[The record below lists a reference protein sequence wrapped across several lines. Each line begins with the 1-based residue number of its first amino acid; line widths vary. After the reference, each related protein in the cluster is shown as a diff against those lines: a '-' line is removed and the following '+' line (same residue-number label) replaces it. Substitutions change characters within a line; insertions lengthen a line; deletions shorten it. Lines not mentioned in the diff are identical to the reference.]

1 MQIVQLYVEG
11 ERVDM
16 FQDESITISDSIAN
30 VKDISKIYT
39 TYSRQFT
46 LPASKTNNKIFK
58 HYYNFDIVDNTFD
71 ARFRVSAY
79 LNVNGMRYKDGK
91 LRLSGVKLKDNQ
103 PDSYQVTF
111 FGNAVSLK
119 DKLGEDTLSS
129 LTGGTYGLEN
139 YNHDYDNLT
148 VRQSFTNASPL
159 FSGDIKYSFISHTRV
174 FQYNG
179 VLVTTNT
186 GSPSYPDYFIG
197 LTDLKPSI
205 RLKCIID
212 AIEEKYN
219 LDFSQY
225 FWNTAYFRNLYM
237 WLHKE
242 AGVMTQAADQ
252 NQLTTFFSDTSVWNI
267 SGLGTDQRNSDG
279 ELTTSDNQFQ
289 DSVRYIIESYTVNTS
304 PADYTLE
311 IYNNGTATG
320 FPIFRGTA
328 SGTNT
333 FNTGALPYPLG
344 GTTNH
349 ALSFKII
356 SNTVF
361 TPTNQQ
367 IVIQKQTKNSYGQW
381 VDVGSPITYA
391 CTSGTVKASVNVPE
405 QMPEM
410 KVYDF
415 VINLFKMHLLTSS
428 ISTELN
434 GDETVE
440 VLPLND
446 YYSTGIEHDIT
457 KYIDVKETQVERLMP
472 YKEINFKYQ
481 GRKSALITA
490 FDEAF
495 PNDKFGD
502 LNWNAGTDDMDGEK
516 YEVNLGFEHMY
527 FERITSSGGTL
538 SSVQYGLMTDK
549 ELKPVVGLPLIH
561 CIILRTGVPSG
572 QFRWNNGDTTQTT
585 LTNYNAPTNIDIDG
599 KSIHWGAQFNEW
611 DGVEEQLSLYNRF
624 YSDYISAIFQ
634 QSARKLTYK
643 AFLPLGVL
651 LTYQLRD
658 RFRIGQ
664 HTFKIDSVNTNLQTQ
679 ESTLVLYNEL
689 PSLWNPTKRINLIE
703 TTNAGRTENV
713 ILGTPSLPAYI
724 KLEWDKVTNATE
736 YFLYANGEYIAKVPP
751 SGSLTE
757 SYEYTS
763 LDTTVSNI
771 LSVQAYFGTLGAFNG
786 LVTPL
791 VSILG

>member
-1 MQIVQLYVEG
+1 MQVVQLYVEG

-58 HYYNFDIVDNTFD
+58 HYYNFDISENSFD

-91 LRLSGVKLKDNQ
+91 LRLSGVKLKDNK

-119 DKLGEDTLSS
+119 DKLGEDKLSD
-129 LTGGTYGLEN
+129 LIGGTKGLEN
-139 YNHDYDNLT
+139 YNHDYDNPT
-148 VRQSFTNASPL
+148 VRNSFNNSTPL
-159 FSGDIKYSFISHTRV
+159 FSGDIKYSFLSHTRV
-174 FQYNG
+174 FQFDGTDTKTSTGGAGGNDRY
-179 VLVTTNT
+179 VT
-186 GSPSYPDYFIG
+186 Y
-197 LTDLKPSI
+197 TDLKPSI
-205 RLKCIID
+205 RLKAIID
-212 AIEEKYN
+212 AIAEKYS

-225 FWNTAYFRNLYM
+225 FWNTAYFKNLYM

-242 AGVMTQAADQ
+242 AGGMTQAQQ
-252 NQLTTFFSDTSVWNI
+252 NRLTTHFNDTTNWTTS
-267 SGLGTDQRNSDG
+267 GTDQRTGDG
-279 ELTTSDNQFQ
+279 LLLVPSTPFGGTRI
-289 DSVRYIIESYTVNTS
+289 RYVIESFTVTTA
-304 PADYTLE
+304 PVDYTLE
-311 IYNNGTATG
+311 IRDTG
-320 FPIFRGTA
+320 GAPIFSGSA
-328 SGTNT
+328 SSTNT
-333 FNTGALPYPLG
+333 FTVDYPIEITGTHRLDFTLV
-344 GTTNH
+344 
-349 ALSFKII
+349 SDSI
-356 SNTVF
+356 F
-361 TPTNQQ
+361 TPTSQS
-367 IVIQKQTKNSYGQW
+367 IVIQEQYDSGFGWTDTTTA
-381 VDVGSPITYA
+381 VTYT
-391 CTSGTVKASVNVPE
+391 CTSGIVTAQVDVPE

-440 VLPLND
+440 VLPLVD
-446 YYSTGIEHDIT
+446 YYSTGTEHDIT

-472 YKEINFKYQ
+472 YKEINFSYK

-490 FDEAF
+490 YDEAY
-495 PNDKFGD
+495 PTAKFGD
-502 LNWNAGTDDMDGEK
+502 LNWNAGTQEMDGEK
-516 YEVNLGFEHMY
+516 YSVELGFEHAY
-527 FERITSSGGTL
+527 YERLISSGGDL
-538 SSVQYGLMTDK
+538 SDVQYGLFTDK
-549 ELKPVVGLPLIH
+549 DLEPVVGLPLIH
-561 CIILRTGVPSG
+561 CIVERNPSG
-572 QFRWNNGDTTQTT
+572 DLDWNNPSVLPTT
-585 LTNYNAPTNIDIDG
+585 LTAYNAPTNIDSFG
-599 KSIHWGAQFNEW
+599 NSIHWGAQFDEW
-611 DGVEEQLSLYNRF
+611 DGIQEDRSLYNRF

-643 AFLPLGVL
+643 AYLPLGIL
-651 LTYQLRD
+651 LSYQLKD

-664 HTFKIDSVNTNLQTQ
+664 HTFKIDSINTNLQTQ

-713 ILGTPSLPAYI
+713 ILDTPSLPAYI

-771 LSVQAYFGTLGAFNG
+771 LSVQAYFGTLGGFNG

>member
-46 LPASKTNNKIFK
+46 LPASKTNNRIFK
-58 HYYNFDIVDNTFD
+58 HYYNFDITENTFD

-79 LNVNGMRYKDGK
+79 LNVNGIRYKDGK

-103 PDSYQVTF
+103 ADSYQVTF

-139 YNHDYDNLT
+139 YNHDYENTT

-174 FQYNG
+174 FQYDG
-179 VLVTTNT
+179 VSVKTST
-186 GSPSYPDYFIG
+186 GSPTYPDYYVG

-252 NQLTTFFSDTSVWNI
+252 NQLTTFFSDSSIWVTV
-267 SGLGTDQRNSDG
+267 GTDQRVNGQLVS
-279 ELTTSDNQFQ
+279 SDNQFEPA
-289 DSVRYIIESYTVNTS
+289 VRYLIESYKVSTTPV
-304 PADYTLE
+304 DYTLE

-328 SGTNT
+328 SGTFT

-344 GTTNH
+344 GTQTH
-349 ALSFKII
+349 ELSFKII
-356 SNTVF
+356 SDTVF
-361 TPTNQQ
+361 TPTSQD
-367 IVIQKQTKNSYGQW
+367 IVIQKQVKNSYGQW
-381 VDVGSPITYA
+381 VDSGTAVTYS
-391 CTSGTVKASVNVPE
+391 CTSGSVTASVNVPE

-415 VINLFKMHLLTSS
+415 LINLFKMHLLTSS

-446 YYSTGIEHDIT
+446 YYSTGAEHDIT

-472 YKEINFKYQ
+472 YKEIKFSYK

-490 FDEAF
+490 YDEAY

-502 LNWNAGTDDMDGEK
+502 LNWNSGTDDMDGES
-516 YEVNLGFEHMY
+516 YSVDIGFEHMY
-527 FERITSSGGTL
+527 FERIRSSGGTL

-549 ELKPVVGLPLIH
+549 ELKPIVGLPLIH
-561 CIILRTGVPSG
+561 SIILRTGVPSG
-572 QFRWNNGDTTQTT
+572 QFRWNNGNGTQTV
-585 LTNYNAPTNIDIDG
+585 LTNYNAPTNIDADG

-611 DGVEEQLSLYNRF
+611 DEGQEDYSLYNRF

-634 QSARKLTYK
+634 KSARKLTYK

-689 PSLWNPTKRINLIE
+689 PTLWNPTKRINLVE
-703 TTNAGRTENV
+703 TVNAGRTENV
-713 ILGTPSLPAYI
+713 RLGTPSLPAYV
-724 KLEWDKVTNATE
+724 KLEWDKVDNATE
-736 YFLYANGEYIAKVPP
+736 YFMYENGEYIAKVVP
-751 SGSLTE
+751 SGSKLE
-757 SYEYTS
+757 SYEFTT
-763 LDTTVSNI
+763 LDKTVSNV
-771 LSVQAYFGTLGAFNG
+771 LSVQAYFGTVGAFNG

>member
-1 MQIVQLYVEG
+1 MQVVQLYVEG

-58 HYYNFDIVDNTFD
+58 HYYNFDISENSFD

-91 LRLSGVKLKDNQ
+91 LRLSGVKLKDNK

-119 DKLGEDTLSS
+119 DKLGEDKLSD
-129 LTGGTYGLEN
+129 LIGGTKGLEN
-139 YNHDYDNLT
+139 YNHDYDNPT
-148 VRQSFTNASPL
+148 VRNSFNNSTPL
-159 FSGDIKYSFISHTRV
+159 FSGDIKYSFLSHTRV
-174 FQYNG
+174 FQFDGTDTKTSTGGAGGNDRY
-179 VLVTTNT
+179 VT
-186 GSPSYPDYFIG
+186 Y
-197 LTDLKPSI
+197 TDLKPSI
-205 RLKCIID
+205 RLKAIID
-212 AIEEKYN
+212 AIAEKYS

-225 FWNTAYFRNLYM
+225 FWNTAYFKNLYM

-242 AGVMTQAADQ
+242 AGGMTQAQQ
-252 NQLTTFFSDTSVWNI
+252 NRLTTHFNDTTNWTTS
-267 SGLGTDQRNSDG
+267 GTDQRVDG
-279 ELTTSDNQFQ
+279 LLLVPSTPFGGTRT
-289 DSVRYIIESYTVNTS
+289 RYVIESFTVTTA

-311 IYNNGTATG
+311 IRDTG
-320 FPIFRGTA
+320 GAPIFSGSA
-328 SGTNT
+328 SSTNT
-333 FNTGALPYPLG
+333 FTVDYPIEITGTHRLDFTLV
-344 GTTNH
+344 
-349 ALSFKII
+349 SDSI
-356 SNTVF
+356 F
-361 TPTNQQ
+361 TPTSQS
-367 IVIQKQTKNSYGQW
+367 IVIQEQYDSGFGWTDTTTA
-381 VDVGSPITYA
+381 VTYT
-391 CTSGTVKASVNVPE
+391 CTSGIVTAQVDVPE

-440 VLPLND
+440 VLPLVD
-446 YYSTGIEHDIT
+446 YYSTGTEHDIT

-472 YKEINFKYQ
+472 YKEINFSYK

-490 FDEAF
+490 YDEAY
-495 PNDKFGD
+495 PTAKFGD
-502 LNWNAGTDDMDGEK
+502 LNWNAGTQEMDGEK
-516 YEVNLGFEHMY
+516 YSVELGFEHAY
-527 FERITSSGGTL
+527 YERLISSGGDL
-538 SSVQYGLMTDK
+538 SDVQYGLFTDK
-549 ELKPVVGLPLIH
+549 DLESVVGLPLIH
-561 CIILRTGVPSG
+561 CIVERNPSG
-572 QFRWNNGDTTQTT
+572 DLDWNNPSVLPTT
-585 LTNYNAPTNIDIDG
+585 LTAYNAPTNIDSFG
-599 KSIHWGAQFNEW
+599 NSIHWGAQFDEW
-611 DGVEEQLSLYNRF
+611 DGIQEDRSLYNRF

-643 AFLPLGVL
+643 AYLPLGIL
-651 LTYQLRD
+651 LSYQLKD

-664 HTFKIDSVNTNLQTQ
+664 HTFKIDSINTNLQTQ

-713 ILGTPSLPAYI
+713 ILDTPSLPAYI

>member
-46 LPASKTNNKIFK
+46 LPASKTNNRIFK
-58 HYYNFDIVDNTFD
+58 HYYNFDITENTFD

-79 LNVNGMRYKDGK
+79 LNVNGIRYKDGK

-103 PDSYQVTF
+103 ADSYQVTF

-139 YNHDYDNLT
+139 YNHDYENTT

-174 FQYNG
+174 FQYDG
-179 VLVTTNT
+179 VSVKTST
-186 GSPSYPDYFIG
+186 GSPTYPDYYVG

-252 NQLTTFFSDTSVWNI
+252 NQLTTFFSDSSIWVTV
-267 SGLGTDQRNSDG
+267 GTDQRVNGQLVS
-279 ELTTSDNQFQ
+279 SDNQFEPA
-289 DSVRYIIESYTVNTS
+289 VRYLIESYKVSTTPV
-304 PADYTLE
+304 DYTLE

-328 SGTNT
+328 SGTFT

-344 GTTNH
+344 GTQTH
-349 ALSFKII
+349 ELSFKII
-356 SNTVF
+356 SDTVF
-361 TPTNQQ
+361 TPTSQD
-367 IVIQKQTKNSYGQW
+367 IVIQKQVKNSYGQW
-381 VDVGSPITYA
+381 VDSGTAVTYS
-391 CTSGTVKASVNVPE
+391 CTSGSVTASVNVPE

-415 VINLFKMHLLTSS
+415 LINLFKMHLLTSS

-446 YYSTGIEHDIT
+446 YYSTGAEHDIT

-472 YKEINFKYQ
+472 YKEIKFSYK

-490 FDEAF
+490 YDEAY

-502 LNWNAGTDDMDGEK
+502 LNWNSGTDDMDGES
-516 YEVNLGFEHMY
+516 YSVDIGFEHMY
-527 FERITSSGGTL
+527 FERIRSSGGTL

-549 ELKPVVGLPLIH
+549 ELKPIVGLPLIH
-561 CIILRTGVPSG
+561 SIILRTGVPSG
-572 QFRWNNGDTTQTT
+572 QFRWNNGNGTQTV
-585 LTNYNAPTNIDIDG
+585 LTNYNAPTNIDADG

-611 DGVEEQLSLYNRF
+611 DEGQEDYSLYNRF

-634 QSARKLTYK
+634 KSARKLTYK

-689 PSLWNPTKRINLIE
+689 PTLWNPTKRINLVE
-703 TTNAGRTENV
+703 TVNAGRTENV
-713 ILGTPSLPAYI
+713 RLGTPSLPAYV
-724 KLEWDKVTNATE
+724 KLEWDKVDNATE
-736 YFLYANGEYIAKVPP
+736 YFMYENGEYIAKVVP
-751 SGSLTE
+751 SGSKLE
-757 SYEYTS
+757 SYEFTT
-763 LDTTVSNI
+763 LDKTVSNV
-771 LSVQAYFGTLGAFNG
+771 LSVQAYFGTVGAFNG

-791 VSILG
+791 VSITG

>member
-46 LPASKTNNKIFK
+46 LPASKTNNRIFK
-58 HYYNFDIVDNTFD
+58 HYYNFDITENTFD

-79 LNVNGMRYKDGK
+79 LNVNGIRYKDGK

-103 PDSYQVTF
+103 ADSYQVTF

-139 YNHDYDNLT
+139 YNHDYENTT

-174 FQYNG
+174 FQYDG
-179 VLVTTNT
+179 VSVKTST
-186 GSPSYPDYFIG
+186 GSPTYPDYYVG

-252 NQLTTFFSDTSVWNI
+252 NQLTTFFSDSSIWVTV
-267 SGLGTDQRNSDG
+267 GTDQRVNGQLVS
-279 ELTTSDNQFQ
+279 SDNQFEPA
-289 DSVRYIIESYTVNTS
+289 VRYLIESYKVSTTPV
-304 PADYTLE
+304 DYTLE

-328 SGTNT
+328 SGTFT

-344 GTTNH
+344 GTQTH
-349 ALSFKII
+349 ELSFKII
-356 SNTVF
+356 SDTVF
-361 TPTNQQ
+361 TPTSQD
-367 IVIQKQTKNSYGQW
+367 IVIQKQVKNSYGQW
-381 VDVGSPITYA
+381 VDSGTAVTYS
-391 CTSGTVKASVNVPE
+391 CTSGSVTASVNVPE

-415 VINLFKMHLLTSS
+415 LINLFKMHLLTSS

-446 YYSTGIEHDIT
+446 YYSTGAEHDIT

-472 YKEINFKYQ
+472 YKEIKFSYK

-490 FDEAF
+490 YDEAY

-502 LNWNAGTDDMDGEK
+502 LNWNSGTDDMDGES
-516 YEVNLGFEHMY
+516 YSVDIGFEHMY
-527 FERITSSGGTL
+527 FERIRSSGGTL

-549 ELKPVVGLPLIH
+549 ELKPIVGLPLIH
-561 CIILRTGVPSG
+561 SIILRTGVPSG
-572 QFRWNNGDTTQTT
+572 QFRWNNGNGTQTV
-585 LTNYNAPTNIDIDG
+585 LTNYNAPTNIDADG

-611 DGVEEQLSLYNRF
+611 DEGQEDYSLYNRF

-634 QSARKLTYK
+634 KSARKLTYK

-689 PSLWNPTKRINLIE
+689 PTLWNPTKRINLVE
-703 TTNAGRTENV
+703 TVNAGRTENV
-713 ILGTPSLPAYI
+713 RLGTPSLPAYV
-724 KLEWDKVTNATE
+724 KLEWDKVDNATE
-736 YFLYANGEYIAKVPP
+736 YFMYENGEYIAKAVP
-751 SGSLTE
+751 SGTKLA
-757 SYEYTS
+757 SYEFTT
-763 LDTTVSNI
+763 LDKTVSNV
-771 LSVQAYFGTLGAFNG
+771 LSVQAYFGTVGAFNG

-791 VSILG
+791 VSITG

>member
-46 LPASKTNNKIFK
+46 LPASKTNNRIFK
-58 HYYNFDIVDNTFD
+58 HYYNFDITENTFD

-79 LNVNGMRYKDGK
+79 LNVNGIRYKDGK

-103 PDSYQVTF
+103 ADSYQVTF

-139 YNHDYDNLT
+139 YNHDYENTT

-174 FQYNG
+174 FQYDG
-179 VLVTTNT
+179 VSVKTST
-186 GSPSYPDYFIG
+186 GSPTYPDYYVG

-252 NQLTTFFSDTSVWNI
+252 NQLTTFFSDSSIWVTV
-267 SGLGTDQRNSDG
+267 GTDQRVNGQLVS
-279 ELTTSDNQFQ
+279 SDNQFEPA
-289 DSVRYIIESYTVNTS
+289 VRYLIESYKVSTTPV
-304 PADYTLE
+304 DYTLE

-328 SGTNT
+328 SGTFT

-344 GTTNH
+344 GTQTH
-349 ALSFKII
+349 ELSFKII
-356 SNTVF
+356 SDTVF
-361 TPTNQQ
+361 TPTSQD
-367 IVIQKQTKNSYGQW
+367 IVIQKQVKNSYGQW
-381 VDVGSPITYA
+381 VDSGTAVTYS
-391 CTSGTVKASVNVPE
+391 CTSGSVTASVNVPE

-410 KVYDF
+410 KVHDF
-415 VINLFKMHLLTSS
+415 LINLFKMHLLTSS

-446 YYSTGIEHDIT
+446 YYSTGAEHDIT

-472 YKEINFKYQ
+472 YKEIKFSYK

-490 FDEAF
+490 YDEAY

-502 LNWNAGTDDMDGEK
+502 LNWNSGTDDMDGES
-516 YEVNLGFEHMY
+516 YSVDIGFEHMY
-527 FERITSSGGTL
+527 FERIRSSGGTL

-549 ELKPVVGLPLIH
+549 ELKPIVGLPLIH
-561 CIILRTGVPSG
+561 SIILRTGVPSG
-572 QFRWNNGDTTQTT
+572 QFRWNNGNGTQTV
-585 LTNYNAPTNIDIDG
+585 LTNYNAPTNIDADG

-611 DGVEEQLSLYNRF
+611 DEGQEDYSLYNRF

-634 QSARKLTYK
+634 KSARKLTYK

-689 PSLWNPTKRINLIE
+689 PTLWNPTKRINLVE
-703 TTNAGRTENV
+703 TVNAGRTENV
-713 ILGTPSLPAYI
+713 RLGTPSLPAYV
-724 KLEWDKVTNATE
+724 KLEWDKVDNATE
-736 YFLYANGEYIAKVPP
+736 YFMYENGEYIAKVVP
-751 SGSLTE
+751 SGSKLE
-757 SYEYTS
+757 SYEFTT
-763 LDTTVSNI
+763 LDKTVSNV
-771 LSVQAYFGTLGAFNG
+771 LSVQAYFGTVGAFNG

-791 VSILG
+791 VSITG

>member
-46 LPASKTNNKIFK
+46 LPASKTNNRIFK
-58 HYYNFDIVDNTFD
+58 HYYNFDITENTFD

-79 LNVNGMRYKDGK
+79 LNVNGIRYKDGK

-103 PDSYQVTF
+103 ADSYQVTF

-139 YNHDYDNLT
+139 YNHDYENTT

-174 FQYNG
+174 FQYDG
-179 VLVTTNT
+179 VSVKTST
-186 GSPSYPDYFIG
+186 GSPTYPDYYVG

-252 NQLTTFFSDTSVWNI
+252 NQLTTFFSDSSIWVTV
-267 SGLGTDQRNSDG
+267 GTDQRVNGQLVS
-279 ELTTSDNQFQ
+279 SDNQFEPA
-289 DSVRYIIESYTVNTS
+289 VRYLIESYKVSTTPV
-304 PADYTLE
+304 DYTLE

-328 SGTNT
+328 SGTFT

-344 GTTNH
+344 GTQTH
-349 ALSFKII
+349 ELSFKII
-356 SNTVF
+356 SDTVF
-361 TPTNQQ
+361 TPTSQD
-367 IVIQKQTKNSYGQW
+367 IVIQKQVKNSYGQW
-381 VDVGSPITYA
+381 VDSGTAVTYS
-391 CTSGTVKASVNVPE
+391 CTSGSVTASVNVPE

-415 VINLFKMHLLTSS
+415 LINLFKMHLLTSS

-446 YYSTGIEHDIT
+446 YYSTGAEHDIT

-472 YKEINFKYQ
+472 YKEIKFSYK

-490 FDEAF
+490 YDEAY

-502 LNWNAGTDDMDGEK
+502 LNWNSGTDDMDGES
-516 YEVNLGFEHMY
+516 YSVDIGFEHMY
-527 FERITSSGGTL
+527 FERIRSSGGTL

-549 ELKPVVGLPLIH
+549 ELKPIVGLPLIH
-561 CIILRTGVPSG
+561 SIILRTGVPSG
-572 QFRWNNGDTTQTT
+572 QFRWNNGNGTQTV
-585 LTNYNAPTNIDIDG
+585 LTNYNAPTNIDADG

-611 DGVEEQLSLYNRF
+611 DEGQEDYSLYNRF

-634 QSARKLTYK
+634 KSARKLTYK

-689 PSLWNPTKRINLIE
+689 PTLWNPTKRINLVE
-703 TTNAGRTENV
+703 TVNAGRTENV
-713 ILGTPSLPAYI
+713 RLGTPSLPAYV
-724 KLEWDKVTNATE
+724 KLEWDKVANATE
-736 YFLYANGEYIAKVPP
+736 YFMYANGEYIAKVVP
-751 SGSLTE
+751 SGSKLE
-757 SYEYTS
+757 SYEYTT
-763 LDTTVSNI
+763 LDKTVSNI
-771 LSVQAYFGTLGAFNG
+771 LSVQAYFGTVGAFNG

-791 VSILG
+791 VSITG

>member
-1 MQIVQLYVEG
+1 MQVVQLYVEG

-58 HYYNFDIVDNTFD
+58 HYYNFDISENSFD

-79 LNVNGMRYKDGK
+79 LNVNGMCYKDGK
-91 LRLSGVKLKDNQ
+91 LRLSGVKLKDNK

-119 DKLGEDTLSS
+119 DKLGEDKLSD
-129 LTGGTYGLEN
+129 LIGGTKGLEN
-139 YNHDYDNLT
+139 YNHDYDNPT
-148 VRQSFTNASPL
+148 VRNSFNNSTPL
-159 FSGDIKYSFISHTRV
+159 FSGDIKYSFLSHTRV
-174 FQYNG
+174 FQFDGTDTKTSTGGAGGNDRY
-179 VLVTTNT
+179 VT
-186 GSPSYPDYFIG
+186 Y
-197 LTDLKPSI
+197 TDLKPSI
-205 RLKCIID
+205 RLKAIID
-212 AIEEKYN
+212 AIAEKYS

-225 FWNTAYFRNLYM
+225 FWNTAYFKNLYM

-242 AGVMTQAADQ
+242 AGGMTQAQQ
-252 NQLTTFFSDTSVWNI
+252 NRLTTHFNDTTNWTTS
-267 SGLGTDQRNSDG
+267 GTDQRVDG
-279 ELTTSDNQFQ
+279 LLLVPSTPFGGTRT
-289 DSVRYIIESYTVNTS
+289 RYVIESFTVTTA

-311 IYNNGTATG
+311 IRDTG
-320 FPIFRGTA
+320 GAPIFSGSA
-328 SGTNT
+328 SSTNT
-333 FNTGALPYPLG
+333 FTVDYPIEITGTHRLDFTLV
-344 GTTNH
+344 
-349 ALSFKII
+349 SDSI
-356 SNTVF
+356 F
-361 TPTNQQ
+361 TPTSQS
-367 IVIQKQTKNSYGQW
+367 IVIQEQYDSGFGWTDTTTA
-381 VDVGSPITYA
+381 VTYT
-391 CTSGTVKASVNVPE
+391 CTSGIVTAQVDVPE

-440 VLPLND
+440 VLPLVD
-446 YYSTGIEHDIT
+446 YYSTGTEHDIT

-472 YKEINFKYQ
+472 YKEINFSYK

-490 FDEAF
+490 YDEAY
-495 PNDKFGD
+495 PTAKFGD
-502 LNWNAGTDDMDGEK
+502 LNWNAGTQEMDGEK
-516 YEVNLGFEHMY
+516 YSVELGFEHAY
-527 FERITSSGGTL
+527 YERLISSGGDL
-538 SSVQYGLMTDK
+538 SDVQYGLFTDK
-549 ELKPVVGLPLIH
+549 DLEPVVGLPLIH
-561 CIILRTGVPSG
+561 CIVERNPSG
-572 QFRWNNGDTTQTT
+572 DLDWNNPSVLPTT
-585 LTNYNAPTNIDIDG
+585 LTAYNAPTNIDSFG
-599 KSIHWGAQFNEW
+599 NSIHWGAQFDEW
-611 DGVEEQLSLYNRF
+611 DGIQEDRSLYNRF

-643 AFLPLGVL
+643 AYLPLGIL
-651 LTYQLRD
+651 LSYQLKD

-664 HTFKIDSVNTNLQTQ
+664 HTFKIDSINTNLQTQ

-713 ILGTPSLPAYI
+713 ILDTPSLPAYI

>member
-1 MQIVQLYVEG
+1 MQVVQLYVEG

-58 HYYNFDIVDNTFD
+58 HYYNFDISENSFD

-91 LRLSGVKLKDNQ
+91 LRLSGVKLKDNK

-119 DKLGEDTLSS
+119 DKLGEDKLSD
-129 LTGGTYGLEN
+129 LIGGTKGLEN
-139 YNHDYDNLT
+139 YNHDYDNPT
-148 VRQSFTNASPL
+148 VRNSFNNSTPL
-159 FSGDIKYSFISHTRV
+159 FSGDIKYSFLSHTRV
-174 FQYNG
+174 FQFDGTDTKTSTGGAGGNDRY
-179 VLVTTNT
+179 VT
-186 GSPSYPDYFIG
+186 Y
-197 LTDLKPSI
+197 TDLKPSI
-205 RLKCIID
+205 RLKAIID
-212 AIEEKYN
+212 AIAEKYS

-225 FWNTAYFRNLYM
+225 FWNTAYFKNLYM

-242 AGVMTQAADQ
+242 AGGMTQAQQ
-252 NQLTTFFSDTSVWNI
+252 NRLTTHFNDTTNWTTS
-267 SGLGTDQRNSDG
+267 GTDQRTGDG
-279 ELTTSDNQFQ
+279 LLLVPSTPFGGTRI
-289 DSVRYIIESYTVNTS
+289 RYVIESFTVTTA

-311 IYNNGTATG
+311 IRDTG
-320 FPIFRGTA
+320 GAPIFSGSA
-328 SGTNT
+328 SSTNT
-333 FNTGALPYPLG
+333 FTVDYPIEITGTHRLDFTLV
-344 GTTNH
+344 
-349 ALSFKII
+349 SDSI
-356 SNTVF
+356 F
-361 TPTNQQ
+361 TPTSQS
-367 IVIQKQTKNSYGQW
+367 IVIQEQYDSGFGWTDTTTA
-381 VDVGSPITYA
+381 VTYT
-391 CTSGTVKASVNVPE
+391 CTSGIVTAQVDVPE

-440 VLPLND
+440 VLPLVD
-446 YYSTGIEHDIT
+446 YYSTGTEHDIT

-472 YKEINFKYQ
+472 YKEINFSYK

-490 FDEAF
+490 YDEAY
-495 PNDKFGD
+495 PTAKFGD
-502 LNWNAGTDDMDGEK
+502 LNWNAGTQEMDGEK
-516 YEVNLGFEHMY
+516 YSVELGFEHAY
-527 FERITSSGGTL
+527 YERLISSGGDL
-538 SSVQYGLMTDK
+538 SDVQYGLFTDK
-549 ELKPVVGLPLIH
+549 DLEPVVGLPLIH
-561 CIILRTGVPSG
+561 CIVERNPSG
-572 QFRWNNGDTTQTT
+572 DLDWNNPSVFPTT
-585 LTNYNAPTNIDIDG
+585 LTAYNAPTNIDSFG
-599 KSIHWGAQFNEW
+599 NSIHWGAQFDEW
-611 DGVEEQLSLYNRF
+611 DGIQEDRSLYNRF

-643 AFLPLGVL
+643 AYLPLGIL
-651 LTYQLRD
+651 LSYQLKD

-664 HTFKIDSVNTNLQTQ
+664 HTFKIDSINTNLQTQ

-771 LSVQAYFGTLGAFNG
+771 LSVQAYFGTLGGFNG

>member
-58 HYYNFDIVDNTFD
+58 HYYNFDISENSFD

-79 LNVNGMRYKDGK
+79 LNVNGIRYKDGK
-91 LRLSGVKLKDNQ
+91 LRLSGVKLKDNK

-119 DKLGEDTLSS
+119 DKLGEDKLSD
-129 LTGGTYGLEN
+129 LVGGSNGLNN
-139 YNHDYDNLT
+139 YDHDYDNTT
-148 VRQSFTNASPL
+148 VRNSFRNSTPL

-174 FQYNG
+174 FQYDSSTTITSTGGASGNDRY
-179 VLVTTNT
+179 VT
-186 GSPSYPDYFIG
+186 Y
-197 LTDLKPSI
+197 TDLKPSI
-205 RLKCIID
+205 RFKSIID
-212 AIEEKYN
+212 AIAEKYS

-225 FWNTAYFRNLYM
+225 FWNTAYFKNLYM

-242 AGVMTQAADQ
+242 AGGMTQAEG
-252 NQLTTFFSDTSVWNI
+252 NRLTSYFADTSVWTT
-267 SGLGTDQRNSDG
+267 LGTDQRITPGGYLQTFGTEQPNIS
-279 ELTTSDNQFQ
+279 LRR
-289 DSVRYIIESYTVNTS
+289 RYIIEDFIVTAPSV
-304 PADYTLE
+304 DYTLE
-311 IYNNGTATG
+311 IRDNGTVR
-320 FPIFRGTA
+320 FRGSAT
-328 SGTNT
+328 GTNT
-333 FNTGALPYPLG
+333 FTVDEALG
-344 GTTNH
+344 GTQTH
-349 ALSFKII
+349 YLDFTII
-356 SNTVF
+356 SDSVF

-367 IVIQKQTKNSYGQW
+367 IKIREQYWDSLNQWADGTLVTYNCASGAVTQT
-381 VDVGSPITYA
+381 V
-391 CTSGTVKASVNVPE
+391 SVAE

-434 GDETVE
+434 GDETIE
-440 VLPLND
+440 VLPLVD
-446 YYSTGIEHDIT
+446 YYSTGTEHDIT
-457 KYIDVKETQVERLMP
+457 KYIDVKETQVERLLP
-472 YKEINFKYQ
+472 YKEINFSYK

-490 FDEAF
+490 YDEAY
-495 PNDKFGD
+495 PTAKFGD
-502 LNWNAGTDDMDGEK
+502 LNWNSGTDDMDGEK
-516 YEVNLGFEHMY
+516 YSVELGFEHMY
-527 FERITSSGGTL
+527 FERLRSSGGAL
-538 SSVQYGLMTDK
+538 SNVQNGLFTNKDL
-549 ELKPVVGLPLIH
+549 EPVVGLPLIY
-561 CIILRTGVPSG
+561 CIVERNAGTDLN
-572 QFRWNNGDTTQTT
+572 WNNPSIAPTVITT
-585 LTNYNAPTNIDIDG
+585 YNAPGNIDEFDN
-599 KSIHWGAQFNEW
+599 SIHWGAQLNEW
-611 DGVEEQLSLYNRF
+611 DEGQEDRSLYNRF

-634 QSARKLTYK
+634 VSARKLTYK
-643 AFLPLGVL
+643 AYLPLGVL
-651 LTYQLRD
+651 LTYKLKD

-664 HTFKIDSVNTNLQTQ
+664 HTFKIDSINTNLQTQ

-689 PSLWNPTKRINLIE
+689 PSLWNPTKRINLVE

-713 ILGTPSLPAYI
+713 ILGTPSLPAYV
-724 KLEWDKVTNATE
+724 KLEWDKVDNATE
-736 YFLYANGEYIAKVPP
+736 YFMYANGEYIAKVPP
-751 SGSLTE
+751 SGSKLE
-757 SYEYTS
+757 SYEFTT
-763 LDTTVSNI
+763 LDKTVSNI

>member
-46 LPASKTNNKIFK
+46 LPASKTNNRIFK
-58 HYYNFDIVDNTFD
+58 HYYNFDITENTFD

-79 LNVNGMRYKDGK
+79 LNVNGIRYKDGK
-91 LRLSGVKLKDNQ
+91 LRLSGVKLKDNK

-139 YNHDYDNLT
+139 YNHDYENTT

-186 GSPSYPDYFIG
+186 GSPSYPDYFVG

-212 AIEEKYN
+212 AIQEKYN
-219 LDFSQY
+219 LDFSQN

-242 AGVMTQAADQ
+242 AGIMTQAQQ
-252 NQLTTFFSDTSVWNI
+252 NRLTTYFNDLTVW
-267 SGLGTDQRNSDG
+267 STLGTDQRNNDG
-279 ELTTSDNQFQ
+279 LLLVVNNPFSGRRIRYVIKTFKVTTAP
-289 DSVRYIIESYTVNTS
+289 V
-304 PADYTLE
+304 DYTLE
-311 IYNNGTATG
+311 IRDNGG
-320 FPIFRGTA
+320 FPIFSGSA
-328 SGTNT
+328 SSTNT
-333 FNTGALPYPLG
+333 FTVEYPIEITGTHRLDF
-344 GTTNH
+344 T
-349 ALSFKII
+349 II
-356 SNTVF
+356 SDSVF
-361 TPTNQQ
+361 TPTSQS
-367 IVIQKQTKNSYGQW
+367 IVIQEEYNDGLGWT
-381 VDVGSPITYA
+381 VGVPSVTYN
-391 CTSGTVKASVNVPE
+391 CVSGSVTATVNVPE

-428 ISTELN
+428 MSTELN

-446 YYSTGIEHDIT
+446 YYSTGTEHDIT

-472 YKEINFKYQ
+472 YKEIKFSYK

-490 FDEAF
+490 YDEAY

-502 LNWNAGTDDMDGEK
+502 LNWTAGTDDMDGES
-516 YEVNLGFEHMY
+516 YSVDIGFEHMY
-527 FERITSSGGTL
+527 FERIRSSGGTL

-549 ELKPVVGLPLIH
+549 ELKPIVGLPLIH

-585 LTNYNAPTNIDIDG
+585 LTNYNAPTNIDANG

-611 DGVEEQLSLYNRF
+611 DGLQEDYSLYNRF

-689 PSLWNPTKRINLIE
+689 PTLWNPTKRINLVE
-703 TTNAGRTENV
+703 TVNAGRTENV
-713 ILGTPSLPAYI
+713 RLGSPSLPAYV
-724 KLEWDKVTNATE
+724 KLEWDKVDNATE
-736 YFLYANGEYIAKVPP
+736 YFMYANGEYIAKVVP
-751 SGSLTE
+751 SGSKLE
-757 SYEYTS
+757 SYEFTT
-763 LDTTVSNI
+763 LDKTVSNI
-771 LSVQAYFGTLGAFNG
+771 LSVQAYFGTVGAFNG

-791 VSILG
+791 VSITG

>member
-58 HYYNFDIVDNTFD
+58 HYYNFDISENSFD

-79 LNVNGMRYKDGK
+79 LNVNGIRYKDGK
-91 LRLSGVKLKDNQ
+91 LRLSGVKLKDNK

-119 DKLGEDTLSS
+119 DKLGEDKLSD
-129 LTGGTYGLEN
+129 LIGGTKGLEN
-139 YNHDYDNLT
+139 YNHDYDNPT
-148 VRQSFTNASPL
+148 VRNSFNNSTPL
-159 FSGDIKYSFISHTRV
+159 FSGVIKYSFLSHTRV
-174 FQYNG
+174 FQFDGTDTKTSTGGASGNDRY
-179 VLVTTNT
+179 VT
-186 GSPSYPDYFIG
+186 Y
-197 LTDLKPSI
+197 TDLKPSI
-205 RLKCIID
+205 RLKAIID
-212 AIEEKYN
+212 AIAEKYSLN
-219 LDFSQY
+219 FSQY
-225 FWNTAYFRNLYM
+225 FWNTAYFKNLYM

-242 AGVMTQAADQ
+242 AGGMTQAQQ
-252 NQLTTFFSDTSVWNI
+252 NRLTTHFNDTTNWTT
-267 SGLGTDQRNSDG
+267 LGTDQRTGDG
-279 ELTTSDNQFQ
+279 LLLVPSTPFGGTRTRYVLESFTVTTAP
-289 DSVRYIIESYTVNTS
+289 V
-304 PADYTLE
+304 DYTLE
-311 IYNNGTATG
+311 IRDTG
-320 FPIFRGTA
+320 GAPIFSGSA
-328 SGTNT
+328 SSTNT
-333 FNTGALPYPLG
+333 FTVDYPIEITGTHRLDFTLV
-344 GTTNH
+344 
-349 ALSFKII
+349 SDSI
-356 SNTVF
+356 F
-361 TPTNQQ
+361 TPTSQS
-367 IVIQKQTKNSYGQW
+367 IVIQEQYNSGFGW
-381 VDVGSPITYA
+381 TDTTTAVTYS
-391 CTSGTVKASVNVPE
+391 CTSGIVTAQVDVPE

-440 VLPLND
+440 VLPLVD
-446 YYSTGIEHDIT
+446 YYSTGTEHDIT

-472 YKEINFKYQ
+472 YKEINFSYK

-490 FDEAF
+490 YDEAY
-495 PNDKFGD
+495 PTAKFGD
-502 LNWNAGTDDMDGEK
+502 LNWNAGTQEMDGEK
-516 YEVNLGFEHMY
+516 YSVELGFEHAY
-527 FERITSSGGTL
+527 YERLISSGGVL
-538 SSVQYGLMTDK
+538 SDVQYGLFTDK
-549 ELKPVVGLPLIH
+549 DLEPVVGLPLIH
-561 CIILRTGVPSG
+561 CIVERNPSG
-572 QFRWNNGDTTQTT
+572 DLDWNNPSVFPTT
-585 LTNYNAPTNIDIDG
+585 LTAYNAPTNIDSFG
-599 KSIHWGAQFNEW
+599 NSIHWGAQFDEW
-611 DGVEEQLSLYNRF
+611 DGIQEDRSLYNRF

-643 AFLPLGVL
+643 AYLPLGIL
-651 LTYQLRD
+651 LSYQLKD

-664 HTFKIDSVNTNLQTQ
+664 HTFKIDSINTNLQTQ

-703 TTNAGRTENV
+703 TTSAGRTENV
-713 ILGTPSLPAYI
+713 RLGTPSLPAYV

-771 LSVQAYFGTLGAFNG
+771 LSVQAYFGTLGGFNG